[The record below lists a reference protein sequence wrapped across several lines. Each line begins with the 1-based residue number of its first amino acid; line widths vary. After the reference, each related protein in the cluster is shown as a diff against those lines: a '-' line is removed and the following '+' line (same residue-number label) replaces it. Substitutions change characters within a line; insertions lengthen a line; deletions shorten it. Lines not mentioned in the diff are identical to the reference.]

1 MENEVD
7 DEEGEEREGEGTD
20 EDSNT
25 ETDYV
30 TQYLKKWGW
39 VDYAVIVKEIKSITL
54 DEVFEIN
61 IVEFLNLV
69 CYHKDKNEYEKKQ
82 QEEEYAKRIKNR

>member
-1 MENEVD
+1 MD

-30 TQYLKKWGW
+30 KEYYKRWGW
-39 VDYAVIVKEIKSITL
+39 IDYAVIVKEIKSITL
-54 DEVFEIN
+54 DEVFELK
-61 IVEFLNLV
+61 IVEFLNLC
-69 CYHKDKNEYEKKQ
+69 CYHKDKNNLDKIQ
-82 QEEEYAKRIKNR
+82 QEEYLKRNKQYGV

>member
-7 DEEGEEREGEGTD
+7 DEEGEEPDGEGTD

-30 TQYLKKWGW
+30 KEYYKRWGW
-39 VDYAVIVKEIKSITL
+39 ISWSIKVKEIKSITL
-54 DEVFEIN
+54 DEVFEMNVI
-61 IVEFLNLV
+61 EFLNFV
-69 CYHKDKNEYEKKQ
+69 AYSKDTTNLENKQ
-82 QEEEYAKRIKNR
+82 QEEYAKRIKNR